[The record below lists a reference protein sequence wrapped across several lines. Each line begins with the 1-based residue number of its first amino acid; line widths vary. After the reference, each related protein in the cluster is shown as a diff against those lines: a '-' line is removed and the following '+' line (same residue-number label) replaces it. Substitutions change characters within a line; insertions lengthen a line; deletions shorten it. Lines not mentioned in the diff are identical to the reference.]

1 MAGSC
6 NIFRSEACIG
16 PIQRPDYSETTED
29 QQPGTNWL
37 YAFSHNDPK
46 VAFWGIFPKLGAGY
60 LISNSGEYPI
70 GGMTRR
76 LAALTGSGQLHLI
89 NKTKESAG

>member
-16 PIQRPDYSETTED
+16 PIQRPDHSEAAED
-29 QQPGTNWL
+29 QQPGMNWL
-37 YAFSHNDPK
+37 YAFSRNDPK

-70 GGMTRR
+70 GGITRR

>member
-1 MAGSC
+1 MHRQSKKPREH
-6 NIFRSEACIG
+6 FQSEPVQVQHTG
-16 PIQRPDYSETTED
+16 V
-29 QQPGTNWL
+29 NWL
-37 YAFSHNDPK
+37 YAFNQKDPK

-60 LISNSGEYPI
+60 LISNSGEYPT

-76 LAALTGSGQLHLI
+76 FAALTGSGQLHLI